1 MIFFCCLPYSSGFDV
16 IIVLHMI
23 EKTSEALVNSYG
35 GVREY
40 SRFWAQSRGVAR
52 KIKRIF
58 HCTFNRNF
66 LSGEGSFFSMSS
78 AITPANLQ
86 IMETTS

>member
-1 MIFFCCLPYSSGFDV
+1 M
-16 IIVLHMI
+16 
-23 EKTSEALVNSYG
+23 NSYG

-52 KIKRIF
+52 IIKRIF

-66 LSGEGSFFSMSS
+66 LNGEGSFFSMSS

-86 IMETTS
+86 NKGNYQLIPVTRNAFR